1 MARLAVALVH
11 GPVLDRHG
19 RLQTT
24 ALTNLDVHDIAR
36 SARTFGCAAFYIVTP
51 VAAQQAQARAVVGFW
66 EGEDGRRRNQDRADA
81 LSLARV
87 VATLDDA
94 VAAESLALGKPPLLV
109 ATSAKQQ
116 GVVRYDELRR
126 RLDADDDGG
135 ALILLGTG
143 AGMTQA
149 MLDRCALVLAPIVGP
164 AADDG
169 THWNHLSVRSA
180 AAIVLDRLRGS

>member
-1 MARLAVALVH
+1 MARLSVALVH

-19 RLQTT
+19 GEQTT

-51 VAAQQAQARAVVGFW
+51 VAAQQEQARAVVGFW
-66 EGEDGRRRNQDRADA
+66 DGDDGRRRNKDRSEA

-87 VATLDDA
+87 VGTLDDA
-94 VAAESLALGKPPLLV
+94 IAAEADVLGRSPLLV

-116 GVVRYDELRR
+116 GVVRYAELRR
-126 RLDADDDGG
+126 RIDDDAGG
-135 ALILLGTG
+135 ALILFGTG

-149 MLDRCALVLAPIVGP
+149 MLDRCDHVLAPIVGP
-164 AADDG
+164 LDASG
-169 THWNHLSVRSA
+169 QRWNHLSVRSA
-180 AAIVLDRLRGS
+180 AAIVLDRLRGA